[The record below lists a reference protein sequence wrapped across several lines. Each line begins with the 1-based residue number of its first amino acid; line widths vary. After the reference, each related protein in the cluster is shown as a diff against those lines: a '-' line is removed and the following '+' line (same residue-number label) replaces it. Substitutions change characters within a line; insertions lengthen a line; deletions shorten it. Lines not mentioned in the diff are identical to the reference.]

1 MVHMVIRI
9 VVRAAF
15 RSVLRSEDLMVD
27 LMLDRWE
34 IPAGAPLNH
43 PDFANLAS
51 DGRFLRSCS
60 GAAHGPWVGV
70 VGQAHASW
78 HYAPC
83 RWVGRRLSF
92 RSTRSDSSA
101 GSFHVTQQR
110 AKSLALR
117 LLVWVPGSTTT
128 RNGRPS

>member
-43 PDFANLAS
+43 RDFANRAS
-51 DGRFLRSCS
+51 SFVR
-60 GAAHGPWVGV
+60 A
-70 VGQAHASW
+70 VGQPMGLGWAWLDRPMPAGTTH
-78 HYAPC
+78 H
-83 RWVGRRLSF
+83 
-92 RSTRSDSSA
+92 DA
-101 GSFHVTQQR
+101 GSVAVYRSGVHAAT
-110 AKSLALR
+110 APLA
-117 LLVWVPGSTTT
+117 VFM
-128 RNGRPS
+128 